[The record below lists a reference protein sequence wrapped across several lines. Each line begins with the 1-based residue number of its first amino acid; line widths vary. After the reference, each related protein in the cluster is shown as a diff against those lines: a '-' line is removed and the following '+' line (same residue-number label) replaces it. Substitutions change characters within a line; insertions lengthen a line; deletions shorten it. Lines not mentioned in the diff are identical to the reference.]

1 MSNQGQKVKKSIFD
15 FKQRLEYWSL
25 IFVKRVTLI
34 RLKGII
40 GNHEI
45 NWIVSLQ

>member
-15 FKQRLEYWSL
+15 FEAKIGILVCSFILVKQVML
-25 IFVKRVTLI
+25 IH
-34 RLKGII
+34 LKGII

-45 NWIVSLQ
+45 N

>member
-15 FKQRLEYWSL
+15 FEAKIGIYCSFIL
-25 IFVKRVTLI
+25 VKRVMLI

-45 NWIVSLQ
+45 N

>member
-15 FKQRLEYWSL
+15 FEAKIVILQFFL
-25 IFVKRVTLI
+25 VKRVMLI

-40 GNHEI
+40 GNEI
-45 NWIVSLQ
+45 NRIVSMQ

>member
-15 FKQRLEYWSL
+15 FQAKIGTLQFYFSQMSNAHLLERKN
-25 IFVKRVTLI
+25 F
-34 RLKGII
+34 

-45 NWIVSLQ
+45 N